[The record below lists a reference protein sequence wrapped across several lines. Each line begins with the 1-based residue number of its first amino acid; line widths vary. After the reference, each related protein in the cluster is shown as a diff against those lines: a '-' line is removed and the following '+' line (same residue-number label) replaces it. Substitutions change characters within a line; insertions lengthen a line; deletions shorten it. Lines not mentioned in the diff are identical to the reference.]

1 MDNAFLFRMFEHN
14 NWANEKMIEFCGNLS
29 KGQLDVNP
37 KSTTRGSI
45 RQTLV
50 HLVRAQH
57 GYLEL
62 LTIPSGARRAISPSY
77 SELANLANS
86 SGEGLLDY
94 LRDEAVAD
102 EQGRLETSDGYFV
115 APWVVLVQVI
125 QHAAEHREQLSS
137 MLTDL
142 GLDPPDLDG
151 WSFGESRSAVVPMRR
166 E

>member
-14 NWANEKMIEFCGNLS
+14 NWANQKMIEFCGDLP
-29 KGQLDVNP
+29 KWHLDANP
-37 KSTTRGSI
+37 KSTTKGSI

-50 HLVRAQH
+50 HLVRAQR

-62 LTIPSGARRAISPSY
+62 LTIPLGERRAISPSY
-77 SELANLANS
+77 SELANLARS

-94 LRDEAVAD
+94 LRAEAAAAQ
-102 EQGRLETSDGYFV
+102 EGRLKTSDGYSV
-115 APWVVLVQVI
+115 EPWVVLVQVI